1 MNLRNVL
8 RAYSHLRQ
16 LTDDESALLETLRAM
31 NDSERELLVESLQ
44 DKPVTKKGS
53 ATTRVYEHCA
63 QCDKT
68 KGHSFHKD
76 SSSDG
81 YHEFQPPAKSLKK
94 SPRAASLQ
102 QQIQSRASSAT
113 GTPKSVSRCTYKF
126 EDGGETCEAIA
137 SDPIHDQTFGY
148 AGYHPFQPAAQ
159 PAPPSSTPASSEMQ
173 QGDAGDAHH
182 VASGGD

>member
-44 DKPVTKKGS
+44 DKPAAKKGS

-81 YHEFQPPAKSLKK
+81 YHEFQSPQKSSSKSKK
-94 SPRAASLQ
+94 AASLQ
-102 QQIQSRASSAT
+102 RQIQGRAT
-113 GTPKSVSRCTYKF
+113 GSKDRCVFSLQTGDDKY
-126 EDGGETCEAIA
+126 ETCDAVEN
-137 SDPIHDQTFGY
+137 DPIHDETFGY
-148 AGYHPFQPAAQ
+148 AGYHPFQVAAS
-159 PAPPSSTPASSEMQ
+159 PAPPPSTPASSETG
-173 QGDAGDAHH
+173 QGDVSNAVQGASRGD
-182 VASGGD
+182 